1 MCSLSTVQMYIVPML
16 TKLAALFGPALGRSM
31 PVFLSV
37 FGLVFLVA
45 AAYVW
50 ALPAGLAATGV
61 ALLLLEVRFDKDVDP
76 ERGRR
81 G

>member
-1 MCSLSTVQMYIVPML
+1 MCSFLPVQMYIVPML

-31 PVFLSV
+31 PVFLSL

-50 ALPAGLAATGV
+50 HLTAGLAATGL
-61 ALLLLEVRFDKDVDP
+61 AFLLLEVRFDKDVDP
-76 ERGRR
+76 QRGPR